1 MEEQK
6 QRILLYHPSAGRVQS
21 IDILRS
27 IALLGI
33 ILIHVFP
40 PYIAL
45 RQLRNFDVP
54 LMVFLSGVGL
64 AYSRRSFDDIQ
75 SVLLYYWS
83 RIQQIL
89 LPTWLF
95 LGLYW
100 GLMYILTSYVPPS
113 QEVSGYITLGT
124 YWYVWIMRVFLI
136 TALFAP
142 LLPFIRRTFSAKV
155 IVPCVVVILYLFE
168 VYAPEMNDDWGFYLS
183 MTIPY
188 ILIFAFGYVM
198 DSLSRKVQIIIF
210 ILAAVLYAVFAIRF
224 VYLTGEYQTTQ
235 ISKYPP
241 RLYYTSYAVMCIVLL
256 WWGREW
262 IVRVLTFMR
271 LDKLFAFIGSHSM
284 WIYFWHIIWLKLLEI
299 YNVAGLMNAGGMPKW
314 LFTYIVVL
322 IGATLTTYLQ
332 NLTLQFLFSRCHN
345 KSVNKTVETLFLR

>member
-1 MEEQK
+1 MVSK
-6 QRILLYHPSAGRVQS
+6 DRDIS

-27 IALLGI
+27 IAVLGI
-33 ILIHVFP
+33 ILIHVSP

-45 RQLRNFDVP
+45 CQLRNFDVP

-64 AYSRRSFDDIQ
+64 SYSCRSFDTVP
-75 SVLLYYWS
+75 SVLLYYWR
-83 RIQQIL
+83 RIEQIL

-100 GLMYILTSYVPPS
+100 GMMYILTSYVPS
-113 QEVSGYITLGT
+113 SHEVSGYLSLGT

-142 LLPFIRRTFSAKV
+142 LLPFIRKTFSVKI
-155 IVPCVVVILYLFE
+155 IVLCVVVILCLFE
-168 VYAPEMNDDWGFYLS
+168 IFAPEMADNWGFYLS

-188 ILIFAFGYVM
+188 ILIYAFGYFM
-198 DSLSRKVQIIIF
+198 NTLSRKTQIIIF
-210 ILAAVLYAVFAIRF
+210 IQATILYVIFAMRF
-224 VYLTGEYQTTQ
+224 YYQTGAYQTTQ
-235 ISKYPP
+235 ICKYPP

-262 IVRVLTFMR
+262 IVRGLTFVHLER
-271 LDKLFAFIGSHSM
+271 LCGFIGSHSM

-299 YNVAGLMNAGGMPKW
+299 YDVAGLTNAVGLPQW

-322 IGATLTTYLQ
+322 IGAILTTYLQ
-332 NLTLQFLFSRCHN
+332 NLTLQFMFSRCEN
-345 KSVNKTVETLFLR
+345 KSVNKMVETLFLR

>member
-1 MEEQK
+1 MASK
-6 QRILLYHPSAGRVQS
+6 DRDIA

-40 PYIAL
+40 PYITL
-45 RQLRNFDVP
+45 CQLRNFDVP

-64 AYSRRSFDDIQ
+64 SYSSRSFDTVP
-75 SVLLYYWS
+75 SVLLYYWR
-83 RIQQIL
+83 RIEQIL

-95 LGLYW
+95 IGFYW
-100 GLMYILTSYVPPS
+100 GLMYILTSYVPTS
-113 QEVSGYITLGT
+113 QEVSGYLTLGT

-142 LLPFIRRTFSAKV
+142 LLPLIRRTFSAKV
-155 IVPCVVVILYLFE
+155 IVPCVVAILCLFE
-168 VYAPEMNDDWGFYLS
+168 VYAPEMEDNWTFYLS

-188 ILIFAFGYVM
+188 ILIFAFGYVI
-198 DSLSRKVQIIIF
+198 DTLSRKTQIIIL
-210 ILAAVLYAVFAIRF
+210 ILAAILYVLFALQF
-224 VYLTGEYQTTQ
+224 YYETGSYQATQ

-256 WWGREW
+256 WWGRAW
-262 IVRVLTFMR
+262 IVRVLTFMHLDR
-271 LDKLFAFIGSHSM
+271 LCGFIGSHSM

-299 YNVAGLMNAGGMPKW
+299 YDVAGLTNACGMPKW
-314 LFTYIVVL
+314 LFTFIAVL
-322 IGATLTTYLQ
+322 IGATVTTYIQ
-332 NLTLQFLFSRCHN
+332 NVTLKWMFSRCQH
-345 KSVNKTVETLFLR
+345 KSVNKTIETLFLR